1 MVFSKSHGGHG
12 PRIRWREKG
21 LSGDD
26 AGMRRNVSRPVL
38 LAALVGAVVVLVAGG
53 FAFWNPLVERWMV
66 HQVESGDDEGR
77 AAAIEWLRR
86 RGSARA
92 VPALI
97 DDLERMLAQA
107 FEEARSSEP
116 AKNRIWDTLFD
127 VPPRFPTA
135 AALVA
140 IMDRVP
146 GDCARVLARDTTP
159 RHTPCLALQSLGARA
174 NAAVPE
180 LVRKLEGADGSAWD
194 WVPWV
199 LASIGPAARP
209 ALPLILRRIESGEPG
224 NVAMARCAGSIATGA
239 DLPALLALL
248 ESPQLF
254 VRRAALWALERMGPR
269 AALAV
274 PELEKCLRDADEEVR
289 TMAILALGSIREELG
304 PRPMPQG
311 SK

>member
-1 MVFSKSHGGHG
+1 MVFSGSHGGHL

-38 LAALVGAVVVLVAGG
+38 LTSLAGAVLVLVAGG

-66 HQVESGDDEGR
+66 HRVESGDDAGR

-86 RGSARA
+86 RGTARA

-97 DDLERMLAQA
+97 DDLERRLAAEVKEAESSGRQA
-107 FEEARSSEP
+107 MSQIFEEFGR
-116 AKNRIWDTLFD
+116 LQ
-127 VPPRFPTA
+127 RFPPA
-135 AALVA
+135 AALAA

-159 RHTPCLALQSLGARA
+159 RHTPYLALHSLGARA
-174 NAAVPE
+174 DAAVPE

-239 DLPALLALL
+239 DVPALLALL
-248 ESPQLF
+248 ESTQLC

-269 AALAV
+269 AAPAV

-289 TMAILALGSIREELG
+289 TMAILALGSIREE
-304 PRPMPQG
+304 PG
-311 SK
+311 STPARRGRE